1 MGCDF
6 TWRHVTDAVE
16 IRELLKEK
24 LEDELDELAQEEYLS
39 IEKYADVLEV
49 LYELMHCHHIDRHEV
64 NDVRL
69 TKDHR
74 EYQIQL
80 DKYGHEQRYRTQP
93 SHHRGCTYPAV
104 SDILGLPFQIL

>member
-1 MGCDF
+1 MKLIRDYLKDQIPEEE
-6 TWRHVTDAVE
+6 WHHITDAVQ

-49 LYELMHCHHIDRHEV
+49 LYELMHWHNIDHREA

-69 TKDHR
+69 AKAHR
-74 EYQIQL
+74 EGSFRTGLVYAPDGL
-80 DKYGHEQRYRTQP
+80 DCRVNKD
-93 SHHRGCTYPAV
+93 RGN
-104 SDILGLPFQIL
+104 